1 MAIIIVMQT
10 KLGETIVL
18 SLILWKQINGLGK
31 LQLMNVMHQVAKD
44 STQTATEQVTVGKTI
59 SINWLILIMDQ
70 DLISKLTLTLLSM

>member
-1 MAIIIVMQT
+1 
-10 KLGETIVL
+10 
-18 SLILWKQINGLGK
+18 
-31 LQLMNVMHQVAKD
+31 MNVMHQVAKD